1 MKRLFGSAIVV
12 CGCSLVGCD
21 LGPGNDGGVPVGGT
35 LSVFIDDGTGERECT
50 ADPCLVPLGDV
61 VAGRDDD
68 RFTVRLLVD
77 GDEVAFDSLQ
87 GEGSCSWA
95 FAGELDSVAREEVL
109 AFFAFNGVTTPGDTC
124 DGALELPN
132 NSTNRPALRLEITAQ
147 YVQGNEPGDGCGPT
161 YPATCD
167 GTVLDAC
174 LLDDGSDGFIER
186 TDCAA
191 AGARCVAGAGC
202 VGDAGDVCEPD
213 VAGRFLAPLLCEV
226 GGAFIECFEA
236 ATAAEL
242 DEDVCP

>member
-1 MKRLFGSAIVV
+1 MKHLFVSILVV
-12 CGCSLVGCD
+12 GGCFLFACD
-21 LGPGNDGGVPVGGT
+21 LAPGTDGGVPVGGT
-35 LSVFIDDGTGERECT
+35 LSVFIDDGRGERECT

-109 AFFAFNGVTTPGDTC
+109 AFFAFNGTTTPGDTC
-124 DGALELPN
+124 AGALELPN
-132 NSTNRPALRLEITAQ
+132 NSSNRPALRLEITAQ
-147 YVQGNEPGDGCGPT
+147 YVQGNEPGDDSGPT
-161 YPATCD
+161 YQATCN
-167 GTVLDAC
+167 GTVHDAC
-174 LLDDGSDGFIER
+174 ILDDGTDGFIER

-213 VAGRFLAPLLCEV
+213 VAGRFLAPLLCAV
-226 GGAFIECFEA
+226 GDSFIDCFEA
-236 ATAAEL
+236 AAEL
-242 DEDVCP
+242 DADVCP